1 MNLSLLHNS
10 QHNYISH
17 TASESSCTL
26 IAKPNDAL
34 ALVMHPKLISG
45 LNKEKHRK
53 GFTHIG
59 GEAGS
64 TGSEATLAICNIW
77 PLLISKL
84 LPGQS
89 TIVSS

>member
-1 MNLSLLHNS
+1 MNLSLLLNS
-10 QHNYISH
+10 QHNYVSH

-34 ALVMHPKLISG
+34 ALVMHLKLISG

-59 GEAGS
+59 S
-64 TGSEATLAICNIW
+64 
-77 PLLISKL
+77 
-84 LPGQS
+84 
-89 TIVSS
+89 